1 MIKLKCI
8 NENCNFSYSV
18 SEKEFLEY
26 GKIYHN
32 RCMICGSKLEDD
44 NLKEIVEKDL
54 YQRAEDYINK
64 WVAEIGWDRTLDL
77 IKNNK
82 NQACARLYF
91 DELKRRGFTIKE
103 DE

>member
-1 MIKLKCI
+1 MLIKLKCI

-32 RCMICGSKLEDD
+32 RCMICSSKLEVD

-64 WVAEIGWDRTLDL
+64 WVVEIGWDRTLDL
-77 IKNNK
+77 IQRNK
-82 NQACARLYF
+82 EQSCYRIYKEIL
-91 DELKRRGFTIKE
+91 EKRGFKLK
-103 DE
+103 